1 MGESVLF
8 RWVDLLL
15 SSSAGRFFDVPAK
28 YLDIL
33 ERSLDYCKT
42 RLAFT
47 NHGVVG
53 ILTPSVTD
61 LMSLNSIK
69 E

>member
-33 ERSLDYCKT
+33 ERSLDYCET
-42 RLAFT
+42 RLAFI
-47 NHGVVG
+47 HDVVG
-53 ILTPSVTD
+53 ILTPD
-61 LMSLNSIK
+61 LTGWTQNPRID
-69 E
+69 